1 MPAGARSTTQL
12 MQKPF
17 RALGPEEE
25 RWEKKII
32 ALLKRRNKKY
42 IEKIVG
48 DQYSIW
54 TPRLD

>member
-1 MPAGARSTTQL
+1 MYNPTHAKTI
-12 MQKPF
+12 
-17 RALGPEEE
+17 RALGPKEEK
-25 RWEKKII
+25 WGKKII
-32 ALLKRRNKKY
+32 VLLKRRNKKY